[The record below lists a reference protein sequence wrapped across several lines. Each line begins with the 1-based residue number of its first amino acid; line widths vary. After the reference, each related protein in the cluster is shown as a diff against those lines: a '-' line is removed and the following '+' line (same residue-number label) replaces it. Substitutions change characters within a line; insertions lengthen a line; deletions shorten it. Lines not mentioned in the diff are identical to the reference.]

1 MNNLKIKTLYP
12 FSATWLDY
20 PDAESYAVYVSSIG
34 CNLNCGGCHN
44 QILHDYKA
52 DEKNEFIKTK
62 TFTLKE
68 FQSELLD
75 VCYRNKTNKVVLG
88 GADFLYRENIDFTR
102 QFIKS
107 YGNVYKICLYTGYT
121 ADQVK
126 AKDIKGFTFLKCGAY
141 TEKFKQEPIKTDNY
155 IQLASTNQEIYDSR
169 FNCLSRNGRMQF

>member
-1 MNNLKIKTLYP
+1 MNELKIKTLYP

-20 PDAESYAVYVSSIG
+20 PDAESYAVYVSSLGCDIG
-34 CNLNCGGCHN
+34 CIGCQN
-44 QILHDYKA
+44 QILQDYNTDKN
-52 DEKNEFIKTK
+52 NEFIKTK
-62 TFTLKE
+62 IFTLKE

-75 VCYRNKTNKVVLG
+75 TCYKNKTNKVVLG

-121 ADQVK
+121 AQQVK
-126 AKDIKGFTFLKCGAY
+126 EKNIKGLTFLKSGGY
-141 TEKFKQEPIKTDNY
+141 VERFKQEAIKTDDY
-155 IQLASTNQEIYDSR
+155 IQLASTNQEVHDSR